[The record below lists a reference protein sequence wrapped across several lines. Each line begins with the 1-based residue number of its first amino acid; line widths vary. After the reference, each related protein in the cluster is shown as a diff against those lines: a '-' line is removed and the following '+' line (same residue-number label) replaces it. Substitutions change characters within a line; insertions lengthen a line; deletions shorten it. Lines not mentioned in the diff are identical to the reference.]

1 MNSRERIRSV
11 LREFAEE
18 LKPLGCNRFHYK
30 SIDFKLCKI
39 LSETK
44 YRRMFVPI
52 LINVLKSKRRKWSE
66 IIPEVEQQKIFN
78 VLDRLK
84 QLDPNRKWQFPDLT
98 GQRKF
103 LFGTIDQ
110 FINTT
115 LSEMSF
121 IYHLNNEGRMEWSQV
136 NKLDTN
142 YTDSVNFIMDIIK
155 MSKTFSVER
164 MYESLIKGDDSQ
176 LVSILDKISSYP
188 DIIYDRL
195 LTDPEP
201 YTINSRY
208 YSKQGEDVEQF
219 IEELMEK
226 DGWTLVHRGGDG
238 DPIDVLLGIDLIMEK
253 NGQLKTIQCKKVW
266 DITYMPSTM
275 MNPDGGAFRIA
286 GKPYVSKQR
295 NLDYVA
301 YGTLNGEGIVAER
314 QQEVLKQDKDFVY
327 TDKKV
332 LPTPV
337 GQSSYFYID
346 MDAVISKSNNINEK
360 G

>member
-18 LKPLGCNRFHYK
+18 LKPLGCNRFHSK

-275 MNPDGGAFRIA
+275 MNPDGGAFRIS

-337 GQSSYFYID
+337 GQSAYFYID
-346 MDAVISKSNNINEK
+346 MGAVISKSDNINEK
-360 G
+360 E